1 MGEPLI
7 AEVTLEFFD
16 SSMRHVMFLQVG
28 LLFKRSITFGTFVR
42 PFTGVKAPVFLEE
55 AGRQT
60 DLSTHFTLVTLST
73 VCGKIHKTQSFI
85 NLDRPFPS

>member
-1 MGEPLI
+1 MGEALI

-16 SSMRHVMFLQVG
+16 SSMRHVMFLQVR
-28 LLFKRSITFGTFVR
+28 LLFKRSITYGTFVR
-42 PFTGVKAPVFLEE
+42 PFTGVKALVFLKE

-60 DLSTHFTLVTLST
+60 DLSTLFTLVTLST

-85 NLDRPFPS
+85 NPDLPLHS

>member
-28 LLFKRSITFGTFVR
+28 FLFKRRITYRTFVR
-42 PFTGVKAPVFLEE
+42 PFTGVKALVFLKE

-60 DLSTHFTLVTLST
+60 DLSTLFTLVTLST
-73 VCGKIHKTQSFI
+73 VCDKIHKTQSFI
-85 NLDRPFPS
+85 NPD